1 MDWRLSSARALIRWS
16 KNARGAHMISSG
28 TKAGLALALAVATPA
43 AAGTGMAE
51 FWGSFNS
58 NGTARTVSGV
68 AAVQRTAAGNYRIT
82 FPRAVTTCSWQATIL
97 GATPGMLTIATVSGQ
112 PTMLNVLTFAPN
124 AAAADR
130 LFSILVKCQ
139 D

>member
-1 MDWRLSSARALIRWS
+1 MSYGI
-16 KNARGAHMISSG
+16 
-28 TKAGLALALAVATPA
+28 KAGLALALAIATPA

-68 AAVQRTAAGNYRIT
+68 AAVQRTALGSYRIT
-82 FPRAVTTCSWQATIL
+82 FPRAVTTCSWQATII

-112 PTMLNVLTFAPN
+112 PAILNVLTFAAN
-124 AAAADR
+124 GAAADR